1 MQENYKNVW
10 SRKAANFWQILYLLF
25 LPCSLVANNACLLF
39 IVQQQDVNRLSTCGN
54 EKLLSS
60 NLQLQLFS
68 SWVTIIVSLFNSPQK
83 LTYAGQPYLT
93 FKTTKYFLFLDNE
106 RSVGQCP
113 WINIFYAPP
122 YFNPPPLQSVWCVVV
137 LRIFI
142 LVPNFPPRLILDSS
156 LW

>member
-1 MQENYKNVW
+1 M
-10 SRKAANFWQILYLLF
+10 LF

-54 EKLLSS
+54 EKLLSE

-93 FKTTKYFLFLDNE
+93 FTTTKNIFSQKAHFPNIFCFLDKGLWV
-106 RSVGQCP
+106 SVLEL
-113 WINIFYAPP
+113 IFSTPHPASTHHHYSVLCCSVAYI
-122 YFNPPPLQSVWCVVV
+122 YFGPKL
-137 LRIFI
+137 
-142 LVPNFPPRLILDSS
+142 SS
-156 LW
+156 SPHT